1 MKLVKLL
8 CLIILGL
15 IVSNVIV
22 ANAAVDESVTV
33 KSINAEITKLSEQN
47 IVLKQ
52 QIASLG
58 SLNHIA
64 DKVEAMGFVESPQIV
79 SLSNSSV
86 ALR

>member
-8 CLIILGL
+8 SVLIFMLVVG
-15 IVSNVIV
+15 NVVV

-33 KSINAEITKLSEQN
+33 KSINAEITSLNEQN

-58 SLNHIA
+58 SLSHISTIA
-64 DKVEAMGFVESPQIV
+64 EAQGFVETPQIV
-79 SLSNSSV
+79 SLTNSTV